1 MVTRQVIS
9 LNIPIITALLV
20 KIFDKSPHSIFKNW
34 YLRKGIRRFM
44 DIYYDTALIVQLTTD
59 VTL

>member
-9 LNIPIITALLV
+9 QKNPIIIALLV
-20 KIFDKSPHSIFKNW
+20 KIIDKSPQSSSNNW
-34 YLRKGIRRFM
+34 YLRKGIHRVM
-44 DIYYDTALIVQLTTD
+44 DIYYDTARIVQLTTD